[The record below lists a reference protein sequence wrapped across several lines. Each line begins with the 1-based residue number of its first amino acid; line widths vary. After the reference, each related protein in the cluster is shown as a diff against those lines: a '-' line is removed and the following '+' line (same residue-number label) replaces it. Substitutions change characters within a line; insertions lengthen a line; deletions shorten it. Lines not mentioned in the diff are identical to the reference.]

1 MATNK
6 EPSKP
11 ISIKLIPVRDILQI
25 KYGEDQWLVENIIPL
40 QTIGVISGAPENY
53 KSWVCLQLAL
63 SVAERTDFLGQFKV
77 PFQRKVAIFDR
88 ENQGRHVQHRLRSI
102 GAPPDTFVS
111 FNFDETGFLED
122 EKWFAEFLKV
132 IKQEE
137 IGLVIFDALIRYHG
151 KEENSA
157 HEMAVVFSKLK
168 AITNA
173 GANVVFTHHHRKDQ
187 LGKVSSNSLR
197 GSSDIF
203 AAVDWHFA
211 LEHKEQDGI
220 VVFNHLKARQTEKQ
234 KEFSVKLIRNEETK
248 SLGFE
253 YLGEFD
259 RDRELRSEAKEVI
272 LDLYVKSEIK
282 KFGRHEI
289 LTRLGKHYKQRIV
302 SAALNELVDEGKL
315 TKENGS
321 HGAHFYTLVESNQ
334 TVPVPESPSVDNS
347 VDSSL

>member
-1 MATNK
+1 MASNK

-11 ISIKLIPVRDILQI
+11 ISIKLIPVRDILQTN
-25 KYGEDQWLVENIIPL
+25 YGEDQWLVENIIPV

-53 KSWVCLQLAL
+53 KSWMCLSLAL
-63 SVAERTDFLGQFKV
+63 SVADRTDFLGQFKV
-77 PFQRKVAIFDR
+77 PFMRKVAIFDR

-102 GAPPDTFVS
+102 GAPTDTFVS
-111 FNFDETGFLED
+111 FNFDEAGFLED

-157 HEMAVVFSKLK
+157 HEMAVVFGKLK

-211 LEHKEQDGI
+211 LEYKDQDGI

-234 KEFSVKLIRNEETK
+234 KEFSVKLIRDKETK
-248 SLGFE
+248 ATRFE

-259 RDRELRSEAKEVI
+259 RDNELRGEAKEVI
-272 LDLYVKSEIK
+272 LDLFAKSEAK
-282 KFGRHEI
+282 TLGRQEI
-289 LTRLGKHYKQRIV
+289 LTRLCKHYKQRII
-302 SAALNELVDEGKL
+302 SAALNELVEEKKL
-315 TKENGS
+315 TKENGG
-321 HGAHFYTLVESNQ
+321 HGAHFYTLLESSQITPVSDSQSVEK
-334 TVPVPESPSVDNS
+334 PVD
-347 VDSSL
+347 